1 MPDTTGCTPDWHL
14 EYSRPALFLDYF
26 NPRTFFSSQVNRLAT
41 RFRDIQ
47 ALCDEGKNPP
57 DLTRLRN
64 ELAFHLIK
72 MSRWWGF
79 DFCPRGVTNVR
90 NPLFMTYV
98 KTHIENSIEDESLF
112 DLLTV
117 QRHMHAGDAGHI
129 LVLGHEGGADP
140 TLSVLFG
147 IDGQRGF
154 RFAIGSTGLAPL
166 WNGQTYP
173 DFASAW
179 LAARAVH
186 ALIADSHANV
196 QEYEIAHQE
205 HIWARAWHRR
215 HFHRHITRPAMDM
228 YVQAKEQLG
237 ACQSEFGRQ
246 EFETIV
252 NKAAFHITWSAFH
265 RNMTIADMIAESNM
279 GETELRQANIIKRRA
294 RTYITTCVDP
304 IQRPEMDILLD
315 RVISYLPRR
324 CA

>member
-1 MPDTTGCTPDWHL
+1 MPETTGCSPDWHL
-14 EYSRPALFLDYF
+14 EHSRPALFLDYF
-26 NPRTFFSSQVNRLAT
+26 NPRTSFAAQANTLAT

-47 ALCDEGKNPP
+47 ALCNEGENPP
-57 DLTRLRN
+57 ELTRLRN
-64 ELAFHLIK
+64 ELAFHLVK

-79 DFCPRGVTNVR
+79 DFCPRGVTDVR

-98 KTHIENSIEDESLF
+98 KAHIEHSIEDESLF

-117 QRHMHAGDAGHI
+117 QRHMHAGDAGHL
-129 LVLGHEGGADP
+129 LVLGQETGADP
-140 TLSVLFG
+140 ELSVLFG

-173 DFASAW
+173 DFASMW
-179 LAARAVH
+179 LSARAVH

-196 QEYEIAHQE
+196 QEYESAHQE

-215 HFHRHITRPAMDM
+215 HFHRHITRPAVDM
-228 YVQAKEQLG
+228 YAQAMSQLDS
-237 ACQSEFGRQ
+237 CQSIFGRA

-252 NKAAFHITWSAFH
+252 NRAAFHIARTAFDH
-265 RNMTIADMIAESNM
+265 NMTIADMIGTGGLRDM
-279 GETELRQANIIKRRA
+279 GLRHANTIKRRA
-294 RTYITTCVDP
+294 RTYITTCIDP
-304 IQRPEMDILLD
+304 IARPEMDILLD

-324 CA
+324 CT